1 VESKLR
7 SIQAYI
13 TIIFL
18 TRQRFLV
25 SMDLITFYV
34 SQIKIPR
41 NTYLIN
47 EEYKIFLLAKDH
59 ITCLI
64 N

>member
-1 VESKLR
+1 
-7 SIQAYI
+7 
-13 TIIFL
+13 
-18 TRQRFLV
+18 
-25 SMDLITFYV
+25 MDLITFYV